1 MNRRRFSQII
11 FLAAAVLVS
20 AAVFSL
26 VYARL
31 RESRRTTRFRDD
43 LERIDVAL
51 LQSEDTPGRIR
62 GLLQNASRAAES
74 ASDYLSVLKR
84 AYQHDMGIAF
94 ELAQVAFEE
103 YPGNQ
108 AIAALTVHTAMRTG
122 AIDRA
127 ASIAESNLSGF
138 PATKAE
144 AYLRGGLLW
153 REAESE
159 SGVEAVTR
167 VIESDD
173 PNDYLLAAEITG
185 KSEYLVD
192 AALLSAGEGGLDR
205 ALDLI
210 DGVPSSQAQWLG
222 LLLAFDARDA
232 DSFNDYLAA
241 LASRRGLDLEAR
253 LLFAD
258 LALLRG
264 DREQALAAYSDAG
277 AHPVGAANAALLER
291 ADDAGRAAELLED
304 AAGTFPENPRV
315 LADHVRVLTSLGE
328 TDRARAALSEYR
340 LRLPE
345 DGTLAAL
352 ELALDRT
359 PTSPPERVLYRYW
372 RLRGAVVD
380 PDPLSRYIAWFLF
393 GLRDRETVT
402 EIVEDETARDR
413 PWARIYRSAY
423 LASDGR
429 LSEALDLLA
438 GVDDPHAGFNRGVI
452 QATRG
457 RHEAALDA
465 LRAAERVLEE
475 SARIT
480 GRGVEDDPLLSALFY
495 RRALSL
501 AALGRDGE
509 AVRAAR
515 RSIEIDPTRADA
527 RQLLASLES

>member
-1 MNRRRFSQII
+1 MNRRRFLHIV
-11 FLAAAVLVS
+11 FLAVAVLVS

-26 VYARL
+26 VYAGL
-31 RESRRTTRFRDD
+31 RESRRATRFRDD

-51 LQSEDTPGRIR
+51 RSDYNQGRVR
-62 GLLQNASRAAES
+62 ALLRNASNVAES

-84 AYQHDMGIAF
+84 AYQLDMGIAS
-94 ELAQVAFEE
+94 EVAQVAFEE

-122 AIDRA
+122 ATDRA
-127 ASIAESNLSGF
+127 ASIAESNLSEF

-144 AYLRGGLLW
+144 AYIRGGLLW
-153 REAESE
+153 SESE
-159 SGVEAVTR
+159 TGSGVEAVTR

-173 PNDYLLAAEITG
+173 PDDYLLAAEITG
-185 KSEYLVD
+185 KREYLVD
-192 AALLSAGEGGLDR
+192 AALLSAGEGALDR
-205 ALDLI
+205 ALDI
-210 DGVPSSQAQWLG
+210 IEGVPSLQAQRLG
-222 LLLAFDARDA
+222 LLLAFDARDT

-241 LASRRGLDLEAR
+241 LAGQGGLDLEAR
-253 LLFAD
+253 LLFGD

-277 AHPVGAANAALLER
+277 AHPIGAANAALLER
-291 ADDAGRAAELLED
+291 VDDARRAAELLAD
-304 AAGTFPENPRV
+304 AAETFPENPRV

-328 TDRARAALSEYR
+328 PDRARAALAEYR

-359 PTSPPERVLYRYW
+359 PTSPPERLLYRYW
-372 RLRGAVVD
+372 RLREDVAN
-380 PDPLSRYIAWFLF
+380 PDLLSRYIAWFLF

-402 EIVEDETARDR
+402 EIVEDEATRDS

-423 LASDGR
+423 LASDGHH
-429 LSEALDLLA
+429 SDALDLLA
-438 GVDDPHAGFNRGVI
+438 GVEDPHAGFNRGVI

-465 LRAAERVLEE
+465 YLAAERALEN
-475 SARIT
+475 SARLT
-480 GRGVEDDPLLSALFY
+480 GPGNEDDPFLSALLY

-501 AALGRDGE
+501 AALGRDAE